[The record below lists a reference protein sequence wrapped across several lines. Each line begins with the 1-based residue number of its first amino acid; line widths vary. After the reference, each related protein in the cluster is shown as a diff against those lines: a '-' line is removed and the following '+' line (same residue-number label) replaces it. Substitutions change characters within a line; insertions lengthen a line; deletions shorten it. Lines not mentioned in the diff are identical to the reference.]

1 MQSVQWSLAES
12 ESPQLQTTGAAYQ
25 DRAVSGKQT
34 PSGKEQS
41 DRQSSAEAMYAAFV
55 WLFGP
60 GCI

>member
-12 ESPQLQTTGAAYQ
+12 EAPQLQTTEVA
-25 DRAVSGKQT
+25 RPTVSVASKQ
-34 PSGKEQS
+34 SSCEKEQS